1 MKRRNPLF
9 VPAVWL
15 AFLFLLISI
24 PAYGQTNPSSS
35 LWYAHAANGAS
46 GAQVYVLTIM
56 VSNPNSFSV
65 EAAITSWN
73 DANPNVPMGLG
84 LTTNCTVVD
93 PTNGYFAIPAFS
105 ACQFTSNGSGSLTT
119 GWVEVDETTGNNT
132 IGGYLAFT
140 FWQGS
145 QLTGFPI
152 FTVGVSP
159 TPICGQFSIPVL
171 RDVTTNVDT
180 GFAMSNP
187 FSDTDANGTY
197 FGPITETA
205 QLVDASGNVIDQHV
219 FVMHQFTHVALF
231 LSQLFPN
238 TLGNASHFV
247 GNLVVTGNTSS
258 GDGAVATALLQ
269 QGGQY
274 GGAPPTSNS
283 VLYYKSARSSGLRQA
298 GSPGR
303 AHENITQDVTSK
315 MF

>member
-1 MKRRNPLF
+1 MKSRNPLF

-15 AFLFLLISI
+15 AFLFLLMSI
-24 PAYGQTNPSSS
+24 PGYGQTNPSSS
-35 LWYAHAANGAS
+35 LWYAHAANGVT
-46 GAQVYVLTIM
+46 GAQVYVVTIM

-65 EAAITSWN
+65 EAAITSFN

-93 PTNGYFAIPAFS
+93 PTNGFFAIPAFS

-119 GWVEVDETTGNNT
+119 GWVEVDEKTTTNT

-140 FWQGS
+140 FWQGN
-145 QLTGFPI
+145 QFTGFPI

-187 FSDTDANGTY
+187 FDQSG
-197 FGPITETA
+197 GPIVETA
-205 QLVDASGNVIDQHV
+205 QLVDGSGNVIDQHV
-219 FVMHQFTHVALF
+219 FTMNAFTHTALF

-238 TLGNASHFV
+238 TLGNAHNFV
-247 GNLVVTGNTSS
+247 GNLVVTGQAST

-283 VLYYKSARSSGLRQA
+283 ILFSKSAKSSGLRQA

-303 AHENITQDVTSK
+303 AHENITQAVTSK